1 MSKLSKSQKPSSKNS
16 HRVCPR
22 CKGRGWLNKSHYS
35 KGRQFEYKVR
45 DFLTERGWKVTRSYG
60 SKGVFDLIAESR
72 GTILGIQVKNLTRA
86 KNKAY
91 LTVKDMTGLTHE
103 ILLNKT
109 ALPPEYVM
117 WVWVGMK
124 QPPKQ
129 VMFHRPI
136 RVIHAYNE
144 DGEIHWRELVDL
156 SEWRD
161 CSNLIK
167 HKK

>member
-1 MSKLSKSQKPSSKNS
+1 M
-16 HRVCPR
+16 
-22 CKGRGWLNKSHYS
+22 
-35 KGRQFEYKVR
+35 
-45 DFLTERGWKVTRSYG
+45 TERGWKVTRSYG
-60 SKGVFDLIAESR
+60 SKGVFDLIAEAK
-72 GTILGIQVKNLTRA
+72 GITLGIQVKNLTKA
-86 KNKAY
+86 KDKSY
-91 LTVKDMTGLTHE
+91 LTVKDLNGLMNE
-103 ILLNKT
+103 FILNNT

-144 DGEIHWRELVDL
+144 NGVIQWREQVGLY
-156 SEWRD
+156 EWEE